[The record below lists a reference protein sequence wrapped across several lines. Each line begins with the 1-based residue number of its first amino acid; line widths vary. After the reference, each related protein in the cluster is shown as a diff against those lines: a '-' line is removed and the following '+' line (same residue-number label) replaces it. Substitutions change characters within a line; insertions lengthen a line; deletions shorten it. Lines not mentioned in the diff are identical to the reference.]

1 MTILITNCRLVT
13 PGLELE
19 SASILVENDRIRAVL
34 PAGAALPAADRIID
48 AAGLTAVPGF
58 VDVHCH
64 GRNNADF
71 SDGSVEG
78 VNRIGRGKLEE
89 GVTTLL
95 PTTLTLP
102 EQDLAASLR
111 SIAAYDGKGC
121 RMPGVHL
128 EGPFINPKCTGA
140 QNPAFVRNPDIEEV
154 KRLNAIYPVRKVSFA
169 IEQPGG
175 VELAAGL
182 LRLGITP
189 SCVHSA
195 ANYAQFRAGY
205 TAGLCNLS
213 HFCNQMTPLHH
224 RDIGLV
230 GAGLLLDEVRL
241 ELICDKRHVSPEM
254 IALAFKVKGAER
266 ILLISD
272 AMRASGMPD
281 GEYTLGGL
289 PVIVRDGA
297 ARLKEGGALAGST
310 LRLNHALR
318 NVAEVTQKP
327 LHEVVAASS
336 LTAAESVGL
345 SGIGRLTPGY
355 LADIVLLDA
364 DFEVVHTFVGGE
376 LRYSRN

>member
-1 MTILITNCRLVT
+1 MTTLITNCRLVT

-128 EGPFINPKCTGA
+128 
-140 QNPAFVRNPDIEEV
+140 
-154 KRLNAIYPVRKVSFA
+154 
-169 IEQPGG
+169 
-175 VELAAGL
+175 
-182 LRLGITP
+182 
-189 SCVHSA
+189 
-195 ANYAQFRAGY
+195 
-205 TAGLCNLS
+205 
-213 HFCNQMTPLHH
+213 
-224 RDIGLV
+224 
-230 GAGLLLDEVRL
+230 
-241 ELICDKRHVSPEM
+241 
-254 IALAFKVKGAER
+254 
-266 ILLISD
+266 
-272 AMRASGMPD
+272 
-281 GEYTLGGL
+281 
-289 PVIVRDGA
+289 
-297 ARLKEGGALAGST
+297 
-310 LRLNHALR
+310 
-318 NVAEVTQKP
+318 
-327 LHEVVAASS
+327 
-336 LTAAESVGL
+336 
-345 SGIGRLTPGY
+345 
-355 LADIVLLDA
+355 
-364 DFEVVHTFVGGE
+364 
-376 LRYSRN
+376 